1 MIFDFWDDMKSK
13 WKSMDNKEV
22 ILIIMRGVFLGLT
35 YFTVTKAHDTTFE
48 NVMKFTLFYTILSVS
63 AYLVEI
69 ETRVVTGA
77 FVTKAIFTLIDE
89 RINK

>member
-1 MIFDFWDDMKSK
+1 MFNFFDDVKSK
-13 WKSMDNKEV
+13 LQTIDKKQIIM
-22 ILIIMRGVFLGLT
+22 IIMRGVFLGLT

-48 NVMKFTLFYTILSVS
+48 NIMKFTLFYCILSLS

-69 ETRVVTGA
+69 EMRVVTGA

>member
-1 MIFDFWDDMKSK
+1 MDFNFWGDIKSK
-13 WKSMDNKEV
+13 LQTIDRKQFIM
-22 ILIIMRGVFLGLT
+22 IIMRGVFLGLT

-48 NVMKFTLFYTILSVS
+48 NIMKFTLFYCILSLA

-69 ETRVVTGA
+69 EMRVVTGA

>member
-1 MIFDFWDDMKSK
+1 MDFNFIEDVKTKLKAIDSKQVVMI
-13 WKSMDNKEV
+13 
-22 ILIIMRGVFLGLT
+22 LMRGVFLGLT
-35 YFTVTKAHDTTFE
+35 YFTVTKAHDTNFE
-48 NVMKFTLFYTILSVS
+48 NIMKFTLFYCILSLS

-69 ETRVVTGA
+69 EMRVVTGA